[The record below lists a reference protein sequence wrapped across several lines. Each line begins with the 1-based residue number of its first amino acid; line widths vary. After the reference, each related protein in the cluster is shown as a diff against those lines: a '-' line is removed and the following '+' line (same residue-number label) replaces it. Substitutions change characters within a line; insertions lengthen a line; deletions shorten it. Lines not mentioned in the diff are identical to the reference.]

1 MRQEIET
8 IGTPLHSGLRPGASF
23 GGALR
28 AVAARAVGLVLT
40 WQQRARE
47 RRQLASMDEF
57 GLKDIGLTRVDVQRE
72 SDKPFWQA

>member
-1 MRQEIET
+1 MRQDIET
-8 IGTPLHSGLRPGASF
+8 IGTTLSSGLQPTVGF
-23 GGALR
+23 GGTVRWAVTR
-28 AVAARAVGLVLT
+28 AIGLVLT

-72 SDKPFWQA
+72 SDKPFWQG

>member
-8 IGTPLHSGLRPGASF
+8 IGSPLSSGLRPTVGF
-23 GGALR
+23 GGIVR
-28 AVAARAVGLVLT
+28 WAVTRTIGLVLT

-57 GLKDIGLTRVDVQRE
+57 GLKDIGLTRVDVLRE
-72 SDKPFWQA
+72 ADKPFWQG

>member
-1 MRQEIET
+1 MRRDIET
-8 IGTPLHSGLRPGASF
+8 IGTTLSSGLRPTIGF
-23 GGALR
+23 GGTVR
-28 AVAARAVGLVLT
+28 WVVTRTIGLVLT